1 MQAIPEQPADPEAA
15 RSGRLRKVAGTLQ
28 LCAAV
33 VAIAA
38 FFWPVA
44 EMTFRSS
51 PDQPFATQ
59 RIWFTDKVQ
68 SGDGGSTVTRED
80 YYTWV
85 GLPMAGFT
93 LLALVVAGAALLLGS
108 SGRSAA
114 VSASLATFAMTWMA
128 RYVAVYAASQPLEPD
143 EVDITTTLQAG
154 GWALAVAVILVL
166 GSLATLAPG
175 LRVRA

>member
-38 FFWPVA
+38 LFWPVG

-51 PDQPFATQ
+51 PDQPFSTQ
-59 RIWFTDKVQ
+59 QVWFTDKVQ
-68 SGDGGSTVTRED
+68 IGEGGSTVTRED

-85 GLPMAGFT
+85 GLPMAGFA
-93 LLALVVAGAALLLGS
+93 LLALVVAGATLLLRS
-108 SGRSAA
+108 SGRTAA

-128 RYVAVYAASQPLEPD
+128 HYVALYGAAQPLEPD
-143 EVDITTTLQAG
+143 EVTVTVTLQAG

>member
-1 MQAIPEQPADPEAA
+1 MQATPEQVADPEAP
-15 RSGRLRKVAGTLQ
+15 RSGRLRRVAGILQ

-38 FFWPVA
+38 LFWPVG
-44 EMTFRSS
+44 ETTFRSS
-51 PDQPFATQ
+51 PDQPFSTQ
-59 RIWFTDKVQ
+59 QVWFTDKVQ
-68 SGDGGSTVTRED
+68 SGDGGSTVTLDD
-80 YYTWV
+80 YYTWI

-93 LLALVVAGAALLLGS
+93 LFALVVAGATLLLGA

-128 RYVAVYAASQPLEPD
+128 HYVALYGASQPLEQD